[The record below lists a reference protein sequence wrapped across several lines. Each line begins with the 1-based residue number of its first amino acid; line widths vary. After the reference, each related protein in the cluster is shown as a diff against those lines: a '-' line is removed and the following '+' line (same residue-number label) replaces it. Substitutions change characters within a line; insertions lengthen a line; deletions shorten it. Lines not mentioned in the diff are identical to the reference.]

1 MGSSNVDLLILILSI
16 GFIILIVFICVAL
29 GAMIKIMLDVR
40 KVTDLAKKQA
50 ENVAS
55 TMDSLGDRAKSF
67 LTNSFIMDKII
78 PAVLGAITVGMA
90 AKKTADKYKSNTK
103 EKKRPPT
110 GDHPKGDK
118 KRAGIFSE
126 EEID

>member
-16 GFIILIVFICVAL
+16 GFIILIVFVCVAL

-40 KVTDLAKKQA
+40 KVTDIAKKQA

-67 LTNSFIMDKII
+67 LTNSLIMDKII
-78 PAVLGAITVGMA
+78 PAVLGAITIGMG
-90 AKKTADKYKSNTK
+90 AKKAADNCRCND
-103 EKKRPPT
+103 EKKKRN
-110 GDHPKGDK
+110 GK
-118 KRAGIFSE
+118 KRSGIFSE